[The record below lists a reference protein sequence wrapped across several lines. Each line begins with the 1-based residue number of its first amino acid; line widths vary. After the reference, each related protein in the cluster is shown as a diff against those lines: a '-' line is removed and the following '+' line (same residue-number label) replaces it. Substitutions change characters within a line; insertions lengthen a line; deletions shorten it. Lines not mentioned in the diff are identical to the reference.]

1 MGGGGR
7 GPDGGAFGRGL
18 MEHWGLPRFRLLSAL
33 AWSSHRCSPGLK
45 CRGGGGVLR
54 GEREGTGR
62 GGKEGRGGERKRG
75 GGELRGNPENAHAL
89 IWRAALGRGSRRR
102 DKLWS
107 SGKRSGSGS
116 PRGALSS
123 DCSLAPGAPGSR
135 GSRGWNE

>member
-1 MGGGGR
+1 MGGGAERGEGGDRERREGGKGR
-7 GPDGGAFGRGL
+7 G
-18 MEHWGLPRFRLLSAL
+18 
-33 AWSSHRCSPGLK
+33 K
-45 CRGGGGVLR
+45 
-54 GEREGTGR
+54 
-62 GGKEGRGGERKRG
+62 KKG

-123 DCSLAPGAPGSR
+123 DCSLAPALLGAVGAEGGMGEGRGERSSSASLKLNVTPRISDPPLWGPELTSGRRPDFPGEPSA
-135 GSRGWNE
+135 SPA

>member
-45 CRGGGGVLR
+45 CRGGGGAE

-75 GGELRGNPENAHAL
+75 GG
-89 IWRAALGRGSRRR
+89 RATRQS
-102 DKLWS
+102 
-107 SGKRSGSGS
+107 
-116 PRGALSS
+116 
-123 DCSLAPGAPGSR
+123 
-135 GSRGWNE
+135 